1 MEDAPATAP
10 PLDHGL
16 EQKLLRLALEVRV
29 RAYAPYSC
37 FHVGAAVLAE
47 SGEIYIGCNVENASY
62 GLSLCAERNALAA
75 AIAAGERKFV
85 AMAVVG
91 GTEQPATPCGAC
103 RQVMVEFAP
112 NMTVLL
118 ATPTNLE
125 QPERTTAQELLPRY
139 FTFGGDEE

>member
-1 MEDAPATAP
+1 
-10 PLDHGL
+10 
-16 EQKLLRLALEVRV
+16 
-29 RAYAPYSC
+29 
-37 FHVGAAVLAE
+37 
-47 SGEIYIGCNVENASY
+47 SY